1 MMPMNPAVPVE
12 GSSRL
17 LSWARQQTRWR
28 MRDVARHAI
37 DLFDWPSRR
46 HDETPSDFKPLVER
60 HLGAGWVPHAPAVLE
75 QSLAYACN
83 ICGAANVARIATLE
97 RETGSCQGCR
107 STVRLRSIID
117 LLSRALFGASLPIAR
132 FPRDSRKCGVGLSD
146 AHVYAHRLARKLTY
160 VNTYYHQPP
169 RLDVCAPDPALRDSC
184 DFVLASDVLEH
195 VVPPVNAAF
204 AGIHSMLRTNGVLV
218 GSVPYSLNP
227 ATIEHFPQLHEFH
240 IDGKPG
246 ARRLHNRRRD
256 GVDETFDRLVF
267 HGGDGAT
274 LEMREFSR
282 ASLTAELEAAGFS
295 RIRIAEQDVY
305 EWGIV
310 WLKPWSI
317 PFVAFK

>member
-1 MMPMNPAVPVE
+1 MPMIPAAQAD
-12 GSSRL
+12 GASRL
-17 LSWARQQTRWR
+17 LAWARSQTPWR
-28 MRDVARHAI
+28 ARDAARRII
-37 DLFDWPSRR
+37 DLLDRR
-46 HDETPSDFKPLVER
+46 TPRQEERPHAFKPLVER
-60 HLGAGWVPHAPAVLE
+60 DLRNGWVPHAPEVLG

-83 ICGAANVARIATLE
+83 ICGAANVARIETLE
-97 RETGSCQGCR
+97 RETRSCHRCG
-107 STVRLRSIID
+107 STVRSRSMID
-117 LLSRALFGASLPIAR
+117 LLSRALFGASLPIPR

-146 AHVYAHRLARKLTY
+146 SHVYALRLARKLAY
-160 VNTYYHQPP
+160 VNTYYHQAP
-169 RLDVCAPDPALRDSC
+169 RLDACSPDPALHGSC

-195 VVPPVNAAF
+195 VVPPVDAAF
-204 AGIHSMLRTNGVLV
+204 SGIHSMLRAGGVLV
-218 GSVPYSLNP
+218 GSVPYSLKQ
-227 ATIEHFPQLHEFH
+227 ATTEHFPHLHAFH
-240 IDGKPG
+240 IDGRPG

-256 GVDETFDRLVF
+256 GVEETFDALVF

-295 RIRIAEQDVY
+295 RIRFAEEDVY